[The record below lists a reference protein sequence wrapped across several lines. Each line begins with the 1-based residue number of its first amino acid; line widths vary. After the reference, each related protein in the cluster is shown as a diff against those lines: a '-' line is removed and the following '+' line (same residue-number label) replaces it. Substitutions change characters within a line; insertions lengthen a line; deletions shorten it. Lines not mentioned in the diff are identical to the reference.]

1 MTEYRFQALAS
12 PTPRQQ
18 QVLECI
24 ISYIDDNGYPPSQRD
39 IASGL
44 KLRSTSTVVKHL
56 KSLEDMGYIRRSS
69 VSRSIVLA
77 MPTSN
82 SIAIPIIG
90 TVRAGYLSQAIEDIH
105 GYFSVDHDEIK
116 GKNCF
121 FLRVSGESMIDK
133 GIFDGD
139 LALVRPQPTAENKET
154 VVAMVDGEVT
164 LKSFFKE
171 ENYIRLQPANAAM
184 DPIIIRPEDGEVS
197 IVGKVIG
204 VYRRLE

>member
-1 MTEYRFQALAS
+1 MTEHRFQPLAS
-12 PTPRQQ
+12 PTPRQR

-44 KLRSTSTVVKHL
+44 QLRSTGTVVKHL
-56 KSLEDMGYIRRSS
+56 KSLEHMGYIRRSS
-69 VSRSIVLA
+69 DSRSIVLA
-77 MPTSN
+77 LPTSN
-82 SIAIPIIG
+82 SISLPIIG

-105 GYFSVDHDEIK
+105 GYFSVDHHAIK

-121 FLRVSGESMIDK
+121 FLRVSGDSMIDK

-139 LALVRPQPTAENKET
+139 LALVRPQQSAVNKET
-154 VVAMVDGEVT
+154 VVAMVDGEAT

-171 ENYIRLQPANAAM
+171 EDHIRLQPANPNM
-184 DPIIIRPEDGEVS
+184 PPIIIRPEDGEVT

-204 VYRRLE
+204 VYRKLE

>member
-56 KSLEDMGYIRRSS
+56 KSLELMGYIRRSS

-82 SIAIPIIG
+82 SMSIPIIG

-105 GYFSVDHDEIK
+105 GYFSVDHHAIK
-116 GKNCF
+116 GENCF
-121 FLRVSGESMIDK
+121 FLRVSGDSMIDK
-133 GIFDGD
+133 GIFDRD
-139 LALVRPQPTAENKET
+139 LALVRPQSTAQNRET
-154 VVAMVDGEVT
+154 VVAMVDGEAT

-171 ENYIRLQPANAAM
+171 EDHIRLQPANANMA
-184 DPIIIRPEDGEVS
+184 PIIIRPEDGEVT

-204 VYRRLE
+204 VYRTLE